1 MPRKLV
7 PRRVLNHFKSLT
19 RQLVLDLSQALTIVQ
34 ESPLFVDCPNCIWD
48 SINKKS
54 SNIFDA
60 SFLTPIT
67 IFPTTDQS
75 RTLSP
80 VSFTLGRC
88 PVCIGE
94 GQLFTNKEICISAM
108 VNFLSPSDD
117 RGGGFVQLAAGKEGK
132 NTLLVKTL
140 VCHYELLL
148 NNEIFMVHGGIKCE
162 KFSPPI
168 VRGLGGE
175 DAITECWMQTTEMG
189 QRITDKFKTT
199 TDPRESDP
207 RRKIKGPSDLQIL
220 RGGQVGRS
228 S

>member
-1 MPRKLV
+1 MPRKMVSSKTLT
-7 PRRVLNHFKSLT
+7 HFKKLT
-19 RQLVLDLSQALTIVQ
+19 QRLVLDLAQDLTIVQ

-60 SFLTPIT
+60 SFTVAT
-67 IFPTTDQS
+67 TVFPATDQS
-75 RTLSP
+75 RDISP
-80 VSFTLGRC
+80 VSFTVGRC

-94 GQLFTNKEICISAM
+94 GQLFTNKEICIAAM

-117 RGGGFVQLAAGKEGK
+117 RGGGFIQTAAGKEGK
-132 NTLLVKTL
+132 NTLLIKTL

-148 NNEIFMVHGGIKCE
+148 NNHIFMVHGGVKCE

-168 VRGLGGE
+168 VRGLGGVE
-175 DAITECWMQTTEMG
+175 AITECWMQTTEVQ
-189 QRITDKFKTT
+189 QRTSDKFRTT
-199 TDPRESDP
+199 TDPRELDP

-220 RGGQVGRS
+220 RGSQVGRS

>member
-1 MPRKLV
+1 MVPRKVLTHHKKLV
-7 PRRVLNHFKSLT
+7 Q
-19 RQLVLDLSQALTIVQ
+19 QLVLDLSQDLTIVQ

-60 SFLTPIT
+60 SFTV
-67 IFPTTDQS
+67 PTTVFAATDQS
-75 RTLSP
+75 RAISP

-94 GQLFTNKEICISAM
+94 GQLFTNKEVCISAM

-117 RGGGFVQLAAGKEGK
+117 RGGGFIQLAAGKEGK
-132 NTLLVKTL
+132 NTLLIKTL
-140 VCHYELLL
+140 ACHYELLL
-148 NNEIFMVHGGIKCE
+148 NNSIFMVQGGVKCE

-175 DAITECWMQTTEMG
+175 DAVTECWLQTTETK
-189 QRITDKFKTT
+189 QRTTDRFRTT

-207 RRKIKGPSDLQIL
+207 RRRIKGPSDLAIL
-220 RGGQVGRS
+220 RGSQVGRS